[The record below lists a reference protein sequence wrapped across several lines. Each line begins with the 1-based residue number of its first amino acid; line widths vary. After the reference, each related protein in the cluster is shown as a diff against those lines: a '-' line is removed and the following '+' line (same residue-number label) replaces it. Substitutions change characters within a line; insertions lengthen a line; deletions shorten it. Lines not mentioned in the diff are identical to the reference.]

1 MIKDKVKL
9 LQDKEITKDNVK
21 EFLNSLFYIIRNEKR
36 GTNLSDTFDDA
47 LDACVGGHTGVML
60 LNSEL
65 QGTGYNLVK
74 NKDGKPE
81 YVKREPKD
89 CKIIYLQALELIK
102 YLDSLIELEQQK
114 SKDDVSREL

>member
-9 LQDKEITKDNVK
+9 LQDKEITTDNVK

-60 LNSEL
+60 LNGEL
-65 QGTGYNLVK
+65 QGIGYDLVTK
-74 NKDGKPE
+74 ENGEREYIEKKP
-81 YVKREPKD
+81 VD
-89 CKIIYLQALELIK
+89 CKIVYQKALDLIK

-114 SKDDVSREL
+114 SKDDFSREL